1 MMSRPTALITRPMK
15 IEKKVLEMSSP
26 PRPMKVEKASSMSTK
41 ISGEPNVSAISA
53 SGGANRVNS
62 TTEMVPPTND
72 AVAAATSAWSASPFK
87 AMGRPS
93 KVVATAVEAPGMPS
107 MIEEMAPPYM
117 AP

>member
-1 MMSRPTALITRPMK
+1 
-15 IEKKVLEMSSP
+15 MSSP
-26 PRPMKVEKASSMSTK
+26 PSPMKVAKARIIKANSSGGPKASAT
-41 ISGEPNVSAISA
+41 SAR
-53 SGGANRVNS
+53 GGANRVNS

-72 AVAAATSAWSASPFK
+72 ATAAAIRARSALPCK